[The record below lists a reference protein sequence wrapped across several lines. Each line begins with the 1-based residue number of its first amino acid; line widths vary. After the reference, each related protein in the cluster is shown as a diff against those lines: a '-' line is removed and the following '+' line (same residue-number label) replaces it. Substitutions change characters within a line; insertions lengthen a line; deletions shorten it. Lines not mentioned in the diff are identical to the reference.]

1 MATVTPPEEP
11 TEAGTGGAS
20 RATERHRGQDRLG
33 ELVDWLETEY
43 GPVTEQELAAAET
56 ERQEIERAHESRE
69 RRNTK
74 EPS

>member
-11 TEAGTGGAS
+11 SEASTGGVS
-20 RATERHRGQDRLG
+20 RATEQHRGPDRLG

-56 ERQEIERAHESRE
+56 ERQEIERAHTALE
-69 RRNTK
+69 
-74 EPS
+74 